1 MKTSELRSLDV
12 SALESQRVECQNEAF
27 RLRMLHFT
35 GQLDDTSKLAKLRR
49 QAARISTLIGE
60 RAREAGTVKE
70 K

>member
-1 MKTSELRSLDV
+1 MKTSELRALDV
-12 SALESQRVECQNEAF
+12 SALESQRVECTNEAF

-60 RAREAGTVKE
+60 KSREALTVKE